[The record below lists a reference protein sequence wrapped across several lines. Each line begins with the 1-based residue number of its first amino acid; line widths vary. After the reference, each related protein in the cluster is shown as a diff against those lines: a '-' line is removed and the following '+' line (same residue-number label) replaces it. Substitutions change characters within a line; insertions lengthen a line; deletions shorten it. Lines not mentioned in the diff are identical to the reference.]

1 MNRKELLAKAERNEG
16 LTVPEI
22 KEYMKL
28 VKPKRHVYGKYGTLA
43 KIYLEEHN
51 SAKLWALAGDLP
63 AYLHGID
70 RQADELYDTM
80 YEKLS
85 ASERF
90 KKTGDFMKDLQLET
104 EKKRLI
110 EEEILNELVYVD

>member
-1 MNRKELLAKAERNEG
+1 MNRAEILAKAERDEG
-16 LTVPEI
+16 MTVAEI
-22 KEYMKL
+22 KEYRKL
-28 VKPKRHVYGKYGTLA
+28 VKPKQQVYGKYGTLA
-43 KIYLEEHN
+43 NIYLEEQN
-51 SAKLWALAGDLP
+51 SAKLWALIGDLP
-63 AYLHGID
+63 EYLHGID
-70 RQADELYDTM
+70 KQADEMYETM

-90 KKTGDFMKDLQLET
+90 QKTGDFMKDLQIET